1 MAGYQ
6 PNPIAQDA
14 YSRFMADMYDERQ
27 IIAVQTV
34 FQQFF
39 GRPEYGGRTYYSP
52 DAAAVDIDIIRGTDL
67 TAALVPRGTVTR
79 PLGGT
84 QRNAISQRYSSFSR
98 SFPLVEEESDFEATQ
113 LLRRMAGEPSYG
125 GMTQSDRLRSFA
137 IDEHQ
142 EHIRR
147 VVRLDEILAGISLR
161 TGFMPAILGTVDPDL
176 TYDFRRLGTHTY
188 AAPAVWTNAA
198 TDILTQWDTAWALI
212 NRDGKCNMDMVF
224 IGGTAVPGIF
234 NNTAIRALLDNR
246 RIEIGLVSNGQTV
259 PASMQRFVDAGAT
272 CLGYLTTTRGHRV
285 WMFTYDGTYT
295 NAAGAVVNYM
305 PLTEAFYACSTARCD
320 RYFGPNER
328 MPLGSAER
336 QWYQE
341 TFGFSM
347 AGPNMPG
354 RISGSNIIVPESFYF
369 DAYPSSDRKRVTLRT
384 QQAPI
389 YVPTQTDAFVLATAV
404 A

>member
-39 GRPEYGGRTYYSP
+39 GQTEYGGRTYYSP

-79 PLGGT
+79 PVGGT

-98 SFPLVEEESDFEATQ
+98 SFPLVEEESDFEASQ

-125 GMTQSDRLRSFA
+125 GMTQAERLRSFA
-137 IDEHQ
+137 MDEHQ

-147 VVRLDEILAGISLR
+147 VIRLDEILASASIR
-161 TGFMPAILGTVDPDL
+161 TGFQPAILGTVDPDL
-176 TYDFRRLGTHTY
+176 IYDFRRAGTHTY
-188 AAPAVWTNAA
+188 AAPAMWTNAA
-198 TDILTQWDTAWALI
+198 TDILGQWDTAWTVI
-212 NRDGKCNMDMVF
+212 NRDGKVNADMII
-224 IGGTAVPGIF
+224 IGQNAVPGIF

-246 RIEIGLVSNGQTV
+246 RMDIGLVSEGQTV
-259 PASMQRFVDAGAT
+259 PASMMKFVNAGAT
-272 CLGYLTTTRGHRV
+272 CLGYITTTRAHRFWLFV
-285 WMFTYDGTYT
+285 YEGTYT
-295 NAAGAVVNYM
+295 SAAGAVTNYM
-305 PLTEAFYACSTARCD
+305 PATEALYACSTARCD

-341 TFGFSM
+341 MFGFSM
-347 AGPNMPG
+347 AGPTMPS
-354 RISGSNIIVPESFYF
+354 RISGSNIVVPESFYF
-369 DAYPSSDRKRVTLRT
+369 DAYPSSDRKRITLRT

-389 YVPTQTDAFVLATAV
+389 FATTQTDAFVLATGV